1 MNALLITTLTFLTLF
16 STGFSSEPITL
27 STGETLNVDIISQ
40 NEQEIVV
47 EHEILGV
54 MTLPIENVSIPPST
68 KHQTDEGEVKQENE
82 HVESQSPW
90 SHRITLGFGYQQS
103 QFNSM
108 DISTAYHAEKRE
120 DDNTVAID
128 LTYRFSESE
137 DVRTTNWLSSSIANT
152 WHSKQGGWDV
162 FTTLKFDWSEFQS
175 WDQRLIADGG
185 FEFLLWSNDELDSPA
200 ILSGRIGLGA
210 RQEFQ
215 SINEDLIPEG
225 LFGLKYQ
232 WVISDSQ
239 SLTAD
244 STWFP
249 DLNDAENYRVVTS
262 AKWNMQLESV
272 ENLRLSIGLH
282 HEYDSIVAEGV
293 KNDFL
298 HVTAGIEYAF

>member
-1 MNALLITTLTFLTLF
+1 MDALLITTLTFLSLF
-16 STGFSSEPITL
+16 TGGFSSEPITL
-27 STGETLNVDIISQ
+27 STGETLNVNIISQ

-54 MTLPIENVSIPPST
+54 MTLSIENVSSPAFT
-68 KHQTDEGEVKQENE
+68 KHQTGEGDAKPEDEHAEIP
-82 HVESQSPW
+82 SPW
-90 SHRITLGFGYQQS
+90 RQRITLGFGYQQS

-120 DDNTVAID
+120 GNNMVALD

-152 WHSKQGGWDV
+152 WHGDQGDWDV

-185 FEFLLWSNDELDSPA
+185 FEFQLWSNGKIDSA
-200 ILSGRIGLGA
+200 STLKGRIGLGA
-210 RQEFQ
+210 RQEFD

-225 LFGLKYQ
+225 LLGLKYQ
-232 WVISDSQ
+232 WEISDSQ

-249 DLNDAENYRVVTS
+249 DLNDSDNYRVVTN
-262 AKWNMQLESV
+262 AKWNMQLESI
-272 ENLRLSIGLH
+272 ENLRLSIGLL
-282 HEYDSIVAEGV
+282 HEYDSIVASDV

-298 HVTAGIEYAF
+298 HITAGIEYAF

>member
-1 MNALLITTLTFLTLF
+1 MDALLITTLTFLTLF
-16 STGFSSEPITL
+16 TGGFLSEPITL
-27 STGETLNVDIISQ
+27 STGETLNVNIISQ
-40 NEQEIVV
+40 NEQEIIV

-54 MTLPIENVSIPPST
+54 MTLSIENVSSPAFT
-68 KHQTDEGEVKQENE
+68 KHQTGEDGAKLEDE
-82 HVESQSPW
+82 HVETPSPW
-90 SHRITLGFGYQQS
+90 RQRITLGFGYQQS

-120 DDNTVAID
+120 GNNMVALD

-152 WHSKQGGWDV
+152 WHGDQGDWDV

-185 FEFLLWSNDELDSPA
+185 FEFQLWSNDNLDGASS
-200 ILSGRIGLGA
+200 LKGRIGLGA
-210 RQEFQ
+210 RQEFD

-225 LFGLKYQ
+225 LLGLKYQ
-232 WVISDSQ
+232 WEISDSQ

-249 DLNDAENYRVVTS
+249 DLNDSGNYRVVTN
-262 AKWNMQLESV
+262 AKWNMQLESI
-272 ENLRLSIGLH
+272 ENLQLSIGLL
-282 HEYDSIVAEGV
+282 HEYDSIVASDV

-298 HVTAGIEYAF
+298 HITAGIEYAF

>member
-1 MNALLITTLTFLTLF
+1 MIITTLTFLTI
-16 STGFSSEPITL
+16 FSSEPITL
-27 STGETLNVDIISQ
+27 STGETLNVKILSQ
-40 NEQEIVV
+40 DEHELVV
-47 EHEILGV
+47 EHEVLGV
-54 MTLPIENVSIPPST
+54 MTIPTQQVTTPTSVTHQPS
-68 KHQTDEGEVKQENE
+68 KSVDVQDQEQP
-82 HVESQSPW
+82 VETSSPW
-90 SHRITLGFGYQQS
+90 SQRVTLGFGYQQS

-108 DISTAYHAEKRE
+108 DISTAYHAEKSE
-120 DDNTVAID
+120 GDNTVAID
-128 LTYRFSESE
+128 LSYRFSESE

-185 FEFLLWSNDELDSPA
+185 FGFQLWSNDEIDSPA
-200 ILSGRIGLGA
+200 ILSGRVGLGA

-232 WVISDSQ
+232 WKINESQ

-249 DLNDAENYRVVTS
+249 DLNDSGNYRVVTN
-262 AKWNMQLESV
+262 ANWNMRLESI

-282 HEYDSIVAEGV
+282 HEYDSIVASGI

>member
-1 MNALLITTLTFLTLF
+1 MDALLITTLTFLTLF
-16 STGFSSEPITL
+16 TGWFSSEPITL
-27 STGETLNVDIISQ
+27 STGETLNVNIISQ
-40 NEQEIVV
+40 NEQEIVI

-54 MTLPIENVSIPPST
+54 MTLPIENVSSPTFT
-68 KHQTDEGEVKQENE
+68 KHQTGEGGTKPEDEYAETPSSWRQ
-82 HVESQSPW
+82 
-90 SHRITLGFGYQQS
+90 RITLGFSYQQS

-120 DDNTVAID
+120 GDNTVAID

-152 WHSKQGGWDV
+152 WHGNQGDWDV
-162 FTTLKFDWSEFQS
+162 FTTLKLDWSEFQS

-185 FEFLLWSNDELDSPA
+185 FEFQLWSNDKIDSA
-200 ILSGRIGLGA
+200 STLKGRIGLGA
-210 RQEFQ
+210 RQEFD

-225 LFGLKYQ
+225 LLGLKYQ
-232 WVISDSQ
+232 WEISDSQ

-249 DLNDAENYRVVTS
+249 DLNDSDNYRVVTN
-262 AKWNMQLESV
+262 AKWNMQLESI
-272 ENLRLSIGLH
+272 ENLRLSIGLL
-282 HEYDSIVAEGV
+282 HEYDSIVASDV

-298 HVTAGIEYAF
+298 HITAGIEYAF